1 MKKKSKSLLVLNLD
15 GTVFGKY
22 PSITEAS
29 KKLKSN
35 MKTINRTLK
44 TEKMIL
50 KKR

>member
-15 GTVFGKY
+15 GTVFGIY
-22 PSITEAS
+22 PSITEAANYLGCS
-29 KKLKSN
+29 

-44 TEKMIL
+44 TEEMIL